1 MRRILAVVALA
12 TGSIVMTAPAGSGAE
27 QIKVFSAGKGKYV
40 MVDRVQKTDQEWK
53 KSLTPEQFRITREKG
68 TERAFTGAFWN
79 HHERGVYQCV
89 SCGNDLFRSD
99 AKFESGTGWPSFT
112 SPIASENVKAATDKS
127 LFMSRSEILC
137 ARCEAHLGHVFDDG
151 PKPTG
156 LRYCINSGALKFVKG
171 KQPS

>member
-1 MRRILAVVALA
+1 MKRIMAVVALA
-12 TGSIVMTAPAGSGAE
+12 TGFIAAVAPAGHGAE

-40 MVDRVQKTDQEWK
+40 MVDRAQKSDEEWRRI
-53 KSLTPEQFRITREKG
+53 LTPEQFRITRKKG

-89 SCGNDLFRSD
+89 ACGNDLFKSD
-99 AKFESGTGWPSFT
+99 AKFESGTGWPSYT
-112 SPIASENVKAATDKS
+112 APIAPENVKTGMDNS
-127 LFMSRSEILC
+127 LFMSRSEVLC
-137 ARCEAHLGHVFDDG
+137 ARCDAHLGHVFDDG

-156 LRYCINSGALKFVKG
+156 QRYCINSAALKFVKG